1 MQSVGSDGTVYV
13 HNSMFL
19 NADELQMLYVEHE
32 STCVFNT
39 LTIKTHKLTAGTNVK
54 EELTIDFDTVEQVD
68 CLIESLQKLKKE
80 MNENGQ

>member
-19 NADELQMLYVEHE
+19 NTDELQMLYVEHE

-39 LTIKTHKLTAGTNVK
+39 LTIKTHKLTGGTNVK
-54 EELTIDFDTVEQVD
+54 EELTIDFDTDEQVD
-68 CLIESLQKLKKE
+68 YLIESLQKLKKE

>member
-13 HNSMFL
+13 RNSL
-19 NADELQMLYVEHE
+19 SLDLDLQMLYVDHE

-39 LTIKTHKLTAGTNVK
+39 ITIKTHKLTGGTNVK
-54 EELTIDFDTVEQVD
+54 EELTIDFDNVEQVD
-68 CLIESLQKLKKE
+68 YLIEIAQKLKKE

>member
-13 HNSMFL
+13 RNSL
-19 NADELQMLYVEHE
+19 SLDLDLQMLYVEHE

-39 LTIKTHKLTAGTNVK
+39 LTIKTHKLTGGTNVK

-68 CLIESLQKLKKE
+68 YLIESLQKLKKE
-80 MNENGQ
+80 MA

>member
-1 MQSVGSDGTVYV
+1 MQSLGLDGTFYS
-13 HNSMFL
+13 HNSMSL
-19 NADELQMLYVEHE
+19 NTDELQMLYVGHE

-39 LTIKTHKLTAGTNVK
+39 LTIKTHKLRGGTNAK